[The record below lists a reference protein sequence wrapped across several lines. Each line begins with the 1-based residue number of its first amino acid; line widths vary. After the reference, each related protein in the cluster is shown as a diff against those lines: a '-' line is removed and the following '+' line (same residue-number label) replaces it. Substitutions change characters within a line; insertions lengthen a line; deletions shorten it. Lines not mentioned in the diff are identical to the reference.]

1 MRAAASSSDWTA
13 IEDFGTINQEHE
25 SKISNQQSSK
35 EGDSTINHQKSEIK
49 NPQTFAEKAL
59 ARAAGLAQARAG
71 EIVEATPD
79 RILSHDNTA
88 AIAQIFYKELGAKKV
103 IDPERLCITLDH
115 AVPPP
120 TPQHAQN
127 HAETRAFVHEQGV
140 RHFFEAGRGICHQV
154 LSEEALILPG
164 QLILGADSHTT
175 HYGWMGAFGAG
186 VGRSEVAALW
196 ATGHLWLRVPEAIRV
211 TLTGK
216 LPPGVTSKDLCLYI
230 IGQLG
235 ADGGLYTSLEF
246 DGPGVS
252 TLSLA
257 SRMVIP
263 NMMAE
268 FGVKNAYLP
277 SDDAVFDWLARR
289 SEVGGWRSEVGGQES
304 ESAIKDLALYPDA
317 DANYQTEYT
326 LNLDQIEPLVACPP
340 DVDNVRLLSEVA
352 GQRVDIAF
360 IGTCTNGRIEDLT
373 AAAEVLRGHRIN
385 PGTRLLVIP
394 ASNQV
399 YRQASES
406 GILATLLD
414 AGAMIGV
421 PGCGPCMGNHL
432 GIPAAGEV
440 VISTANRNFK
450 GRMGQ
455 PDAEIY
461 LASPAVVA
469 ASAVAGRITHPA
481 ELIKDFRFEIADLKT
496 RQPALVTKQATGHRS
511 QVAISHQPSP
521 IGYKQSAI
529 SHQKSKTWKYGDNVN
544 TDLIFPG
551 KYTYTFRKPEEI
563 AAHALEDL
571 DPTFAKS
578 VKLGDV
584 IFGGRNLGCGSS
596 REQAATCI
604 KYSGVAAI
612 VAESFARIF
621 YRNVINQGLPAI
633 VCPEAVAA
641 ANAGDPVEID
651 LERSKIR
658 LPAGTFTFPPFPPN
672 VQALLKAGGLIPFLK
687 STLV

>member
-1 MRAAASSSDWTA
+1 M
-13 IEDFGTINQEHE
+13 
-25 SKISNQQSSK
+25 K
-35 EGDSTINHQKSEIK
+35 
-49 NPQTFAEKAL
+49 PQTLAEKAL
-59 ARAAGLAQARAG
+59 ARAAGLEHVSAG
-71 EIVEATPD
+71 DLVEVTPD

-88 AIAQIFYKELGAKKV
+88 AIAQIFYRELGAKKV
-103 IDPERLCITLDH
+103 VEPERLCIVLDH

-127 HAETRAFVHEQGV
+127 HAETRAFVRDQGV
-140 RHFFEAGRGICHQV
+140 RHFFEVGRGICHQV
-154 LSEEALILPG
+154 ISEEALILPG
-164 QLILGADSHTT
+164 QVILGADSHTT
-175 HYGWMGAFGAG
+175 HYGWLGAFGAG
-186 VGRSEVAALW
+186 IGRSEVAALW
-196 ATGHLWLRVPEAIRV
+196 ATGRLWLRVPEAIRI
-211 TLTGK
+211 TLTGS
-216 LPPGVTSKDLCLYI
+216 LSPGVTSKDMCLTI

-246 DGPGVS
+246 DGSGIH
-252 TLSLA
+252 TLSLE

-268 FGVKNAYLP
+268 FGVKNAYLTP
-277 SDDAVFDWLARR
+277 DKAVFEWLAAR
-289 SEVGGWRSEVGGQES
+289 SEVRGRKSETEIQR
-304 ESAIKDLALYPDA
+304 LALYPDLGA
-317 DANYQTEYT
+317 DYRAEYT
-326 LNLDQIEPLVACPP
+326 LNLDQVEPLVACPP
-340 DVDNVRLLSEVA
+340 DVDNVRPLSAVA
-352 GQRVDIAF
+352 GQRVDMAF
-360 IGTCTNGRIEDLT
+360 IGTCTNGRFEDLA
-373 AAAEVLRGHRIN
+373 AAAEVLHGLRVN

-394 ASNQV
+394 ASSEV
-399 YRQASES
+399 YRQALER
-406 GILATLLD
+406 GIISTLVE

-469 ASAVAGRITHPA
+469 ASAIKGVIASPTELLADARPRSQSALVRTSRTSQAAGRNTQYP
-481 ELIKDFRFEIADLKT
+481 
-496 RQPALVTKQATGHRS
+496 
-511 QVAISHQPSP
+511 ISNLQFP
-521 IGYKQSAI
+521 ISNN
-529 SHQKSKTWKYGDNVN
+529 HVWKYGDNVN

-551 KYTYTFRKPEEI
+551 KYTYTLRRPEEI
-563 AAHALEDL
+563 KAHALEDL

-578 VKLGDV
+578 VKPGDV
-584 IFGGRNLGCGSS
+584 IIGGRNFGCGSS
-596 REQAATCI
+596 REQAAACI

-641 ANAGDPVEID
+641 AQAGSPVEID
-651 LERSKIR
+651 LERSEIR
-658 LPAGTFTFPPFPPN
+658 LPAGTFTFQRFPSN
-672 VQALLKAGGLIPFLK
+672 IQALLKAGGLIPFLR
-687 STLV
+687 SSLREQE